1 MDKYQ
6 KWMSNVHTFA
16 ASSDFC
22 WSIEIF
28 GSYPF
33 IILHFRGKGLVVL
46 VVVVSGAAILVG
58 FADQCGD
65 LTSHNDHVNLQIGG
79 PCCHGKCQHDPKGLE
94 DPSSKDILSNCVDR
108 KMKYM
113 LFCINI
119 KILICIYIYTY
130 VYISHICW
138 QQYTVSKI
146 PCWRQTTEISSFL
159 PSTGNQH
166 SGGPQWVN
174 ARQDEL
180 LKLEIL

>member
-1 MDKYQ
+1 
-6 KWMSNVHTFA
+6 MSNVHTFA
-16 ASSDFC
+16 PSSDFC

-119 KILICIYIYTY
+119 KILICVYIYICIH
-130 VYISHICW
+130 IS
-138 QQYTVSKI
+138 YLL
-146 PCWRQTTEISSFL
+146 TTIYRFKN
-159 PSTGNQH
+159 T
-166 SGGPQWVN
+166 
-174 ARQDEL
+174 L
-180 LKLEIL
+180 LAADN

>member
-1 MDKYQ
+1 
-6 KWMSNVHTFA
+6 MSNVHTFA
-16 ASSDFC
+16 PSSDFC

-119 KILICIYIYTY
+119 KILICVYIYICIH
-130 VYISHICW
+130 IS
-138 QQYTVSKI
+138 YLL
-146 PCWRQTTEISSFL
+146 TTIYRFKNTLLAADNWDFFISSIHRKSAFWW
-159 PSTGNQH
+159 TAVGQCEA
-166 SGGPQWVN
+166 GWT
-174 ARQDEL
+174 A
-180 LKLEIL
+180 